1 MKQISISSNS
11 TIKSAITKLSKEGV
25 GTLLVVDK
33 NNSFLGTLSD
43 GDIRK
48 AILKTNIVEG
58 FNGIPVKPITP
69 AVIINGSRFGINE
82 IKIIMIA
89 GTVIQSAKIR
99 AEEVVIL
106 SLGTKNLK

>member
-1 MKQISISSNS
+1 MKQISISNNS

-48 AILKTNIVEG
+48 AILKT
-58 FNGIPVKPITP
+58 K
-69 AVIINGSRFGINE
+69 S
-82 IKIIMIA
+82 IK
-89 GTVIQSAKIR
+89 QK
-99 AEEVVIL
+99 
-106 SLGTKNLK
+106 